1 MGQTRVLMLIPTM
14 HSPPARIQIFDAHA
28 SRVCKQIDL
37 VPPKLQSPSCAILHF
52 TGQSCLIGEPYQDN
66 VV

>member
-1 MGQTRVLMLIPTM
+1 M
-14 HSPPARIQIFDAHA
+14 ARIQIFDAHA

-52 TGQSCLIGEPYQDN
+52 TGQSCLVGEPYQDN